1 MTKKVL
7 LLTNSDPEE
16 KTGSSMRDDIFLSFY
31 KQNEEFDT
39 DICVIQNTPEE
50 LEIRL
55 NEKSEIQDYSRPEKF
70 FNRFLN
76 LFEGI
81 HNESVKR
88 YFPHDIVEEMEYDIV
103 QVENE
108 NLFQIGR
115 KISEKDGAKLFY
127 DYHNVEYELALE
139 HRSDLIGKWRSH
151 RIKKREK
158 EAAETSDLS
167 FCCSERD
174 RKLLWGKPE
183 IIPNAINLENYD
195 FDSEEP
201 EEYQGM
207 QKIAVFVGDMEY
219 KPNIEAAENIQKIA
233 EEAENWNFFLVGRNP
248 TEKVREIGEKE
259 NIYVIGSVE
268 EVEPYIQHSDVCLA
282 PLDSGSGTRLKILEY
297 LAYEK
302 PVISTSKGAE
312 GLEIDD
318 IIIEDN
324 IENYSKKLQQAEK
337 MNPEL
342 PETYT
347 YTGVHE
353 KLLQLIGE
361 KIGLEN

>member
-7 LLTNSDPEE
+7 FLTNSDPEE

-31 KQNEEFDT
+31 RQNNEFDT
-39 DICVIQNTPEE
+39 DICVVQNTSESLE
-50 LEIRL
+50 LRL
-55 NEKSEIQDYSRPEKF
+55 NEESEIHDYSRTEKF

-88 YFPHDIVEEMEYDIV
+88 YFPYDLFEEKNYDIV

-108 NLFQIGR
+108 NLFEIGR
-115 KISEKDGAKLFY
+115 KISQKHGAKLFY

-139 HRSDLIGKWRSH
+139 HRKDIIGKWRSH

-158 EAAETSDLS
+158 NAVEASDLS

-174 RKLLWGKPE
+174 RKLLWDEPE
-183 IIPNAINLENYD
+183 VIPNAINLENYG
-195 FDSEEP
+195 FEQEEP

-207 QKIAVFVGDMEY
+207 EKIAVFVGDMEY

-233 EEAENWNFFLVGRNP
+233 KEAENWNFFLVGRNP
-248 TEKVREIGEKE
+248 TEKVQEIGEKE
-259 NIYVIGSVE
+259 NIHVTGSVE
-268 EVEPYIQHSDVCLA
+268 EVEPYIQHSDICLA

-312 GLEIDD
+312 GLEIED
-318 IIIEDN
+318 IIIEDDVRKYSEILEKSSEKESN
-324 IENYSKKLQQAEK
+324 I
-337 MNPEL
+337 PDR
-342 PETYT
+342 YT
-347 YTGVHE
+347 YCGAHKVIKHS
-353 KLLQLIGE
+353 IG
-361 KIGLEN
+361 G